1 MAATLGIINTLQR
14 LSSSGVDVTG
24 IVNDE
29 VSVSV

>member
-14 LSSSGVDVTG
+14 LYSSGVDITG